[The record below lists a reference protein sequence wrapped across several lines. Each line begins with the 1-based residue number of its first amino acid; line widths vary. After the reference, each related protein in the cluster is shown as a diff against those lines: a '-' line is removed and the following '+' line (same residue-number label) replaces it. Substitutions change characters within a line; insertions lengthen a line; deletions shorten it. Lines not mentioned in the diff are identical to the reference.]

1 MLRAGSTEGKQDSLR
16 HLPSSC
22 EEEKEKNASF
32 MNFKHIHVQ
41 KYNILIDLLKYTDS
55 EQSVLEFWG
64 LILAMALLSV
74 D

>member
-1 MLRAGSTEGKQDSLR
+1 
-16 HLPSSC
+16 
-22 EEEKEKNASF
+22 